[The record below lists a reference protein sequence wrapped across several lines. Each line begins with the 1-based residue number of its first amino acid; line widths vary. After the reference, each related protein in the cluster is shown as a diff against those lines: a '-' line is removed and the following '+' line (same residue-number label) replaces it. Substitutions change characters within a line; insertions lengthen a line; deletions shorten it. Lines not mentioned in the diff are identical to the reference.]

1 MKRKGIRLL
10 ALLLL
15 AFALSSNA
23 YADWCDG
30 DVCIDDAHIGDF
42 LKGKSWQRKAP
53 EDTKQSD
60 QTSRSTSE
68 QKPQPQKQKL
78 TLDWARA
85 HFTEY
90 EQRSWENP
98 TKENIEAVMYLK
110 RFIFD
115 KGSNYAARSGEVL
128 RENPLV
134 DENNR
139 IPYASMGQAATVKVN
154 LEAIENATKEMADKG
169 GVMVFVD
176 SVCPYCKD
184 MLQTVSHLKNY
195 TKMPVLVVSI
205 DGKRPRGY
213 SESLG
218 PLVRDN
224 GYFRLLGLQLTPSVV
239 YVYKPDH
246 TKGVENNQYLIVS
259 QGFYTLDKLEYSIA
273 YAGYMSMRDKK
284 EYAGLISPDTAR
296 GLDAWNKGVI
306 SSADLSRMQIDPAD
320 PGSIKRA
327 LEPYLAKQMQSK
339 ATGTKNAN

>member
-1 MKRKGIRLL
+1 MKILCQVL
-10 ALLLL
+10 IF
-15 AFALSSNA
+15 FACAIPVSS
-23 YADWCDG
+23 YAEWCDG
-30 DVCIDDAHIGDF
+30 DVCIDDAYIGDF
-42 LKGKSWQRKAP
+42 LKGKSWQRKSPKDEKSNGQTNKPSP
-53 EDTKQSD
+53 EG
-60 QTSRSTSE
+60 
-68 QKPQPQKQKL
+68 KPQSRKQIL
-78 TLDWARA
+78 TLDWARENY
-85 HFTEY
+85 TRV
-90 EQRSWENP
+90 EQMAWENP

-115 KGSNYAARSGEVL
+115 KGSNYSMRSGEIL

-154 LEAIENATKEMADKG
+154 LESIENATKEMAEKG

-176 SVCPYCKD
+176 SKCEFCKD

-195 TKMPVLVVSI
+195 TQMPILVVSI

-218 PLVRDN
+218 PLVKDN

-239 YVYKPDH
+239 YIYKPDY

-259 QGFYTLDKLEYSIA
+259 QGFYTLDQLQRSIA

-284 EYAGLISPDTAR
+284 EYAGLLKPETAR

-306 SSADLSRMQIDPAD
+306 SSSDLSRMEFDPSD
-320 PGSIKRA
+320 PSSIKKA
-327 LEPYLAKQMQSK
+327 LEPYLAKKMQSK
-339 ATGTKNAN
+339 AIGGTNAN

>member
-1 MKRKGIRLL
+1 MKIFYLSL
-10 ALLLL
+10 IF
-15 AFALSSNA
+15 FACVLPINS
-23 YADWCDG
+23 YAEWCDG
-30 DVCIDDAHIGDF
+30 DVCIDDVYIGDF
-42 LKGKSWQRKAP
+42 LKGKSWQRKTP
-53 EDTKQSD
+53 EDKKLNSQNAKPN
-60 QTSRSTSE
+60 SE
-68 QKPQPQKQKL
+68 SKPQPQKQKL
-78 TLDWARA
+78 TLDWARE

-90 EQRSWENP
+90 EQKAWENP

-115 KGSNYAARSGEVL
+115 KGSNYASRSGEVL

-154 LEAIENATKEMADKG
+154 LESIDNATKEMAEKG

-176 SVCPYCKD
+176 SKCELCKD
-184 MLQTVSHLKNY
+184 MLQTVSHLRNY
-195 TKMPVLVVSI
+195 TQMPVLVVSI

-213 SESLG
+213 SESIGL
-218 PLVRDN
+218 LVKDN

-239 YVYKPDH
+239 YVYKPDY

-259 QGFYTLDKLEYSIA
+259 QGFYTLDQLQRSIA
-273 YAGYMSMRDKK
+273 YAGYISMKEKK
-284 EYAGLISPDTAR
+284 EYSGLLKPETTK

-306 SSADLSRMQIDPAD
+306 STADLAQMEFDPSD
-320 PGSIKRA
+320 PSSIKKA

-339 ATGTKNAN
+339 AIGWKNAH